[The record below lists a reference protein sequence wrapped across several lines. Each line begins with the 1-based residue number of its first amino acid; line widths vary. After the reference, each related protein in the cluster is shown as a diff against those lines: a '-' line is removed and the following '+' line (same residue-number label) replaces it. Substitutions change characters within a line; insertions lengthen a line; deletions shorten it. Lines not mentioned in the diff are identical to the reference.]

1 MLGIDY
7 LEPNNKNRNKIIR
20 QTISSL
26 TSISG
31 YIVGSIVIG
40 MYIDKKF
47 FNNGISVVIAAII
60 GIILVVINVIKLVIL
75 SRED

>member
-7 LEPNNKNRNKIIR
+7 LEPNNKNRDKIIR